1 MTPRPPTSTWLCRAG
16 NGLTM
21 SRTLKQKKATIRT
34 PTVLGRTIT
43 ESIIPATSSITI
55 NPGSFRPERR
65 SIRPPAQMPAKMT
78 PTRVTPREKVEN
90 GMSQRRKAAKR
101 LPAVPGA
108 TGASPAPPAV
118 AIAKARRSVSRLAH
132 ELVSLNL
139 DDADPGEAPGGERA
153 VAQVHDPIDLGRL
166 PRHSPLPR
174 ERGILARAVHQDGL
188 NGPVQTLLALPDD
201 AVLGVLNDPRP
212 LGHPLGR
219 HLVGHCRRR
228 RPVLQRVG
236 EDAEAVEADV
246 LDEVEQILE
255 VGLALPRKADEHC
268 RSEGHSRDGSAE
280 RLEDLLHPARRDAAP
295 QQW

>member
-1 MTPRPPTSTWLCRAG
+1 
-16 NGLTM
+16 M

-43 ESIIPATSSITI
+43 ESIIPATSSFTI
-55 NPGSFRPERR
+55 NPGSFRPETR
-65 SIRPPAQMPAKMT
+65 SIRPPAQIPARVT

-174 ERGILARAVHQDGL
+174 ERGILARVVHQDGL
-188 NGPVQTLLALPDD
+188 NGPVQTLLALP
-201 AVLGVLNDPRP
+201 
-212 LGHPLGR
+212 
-219 HLVGHCRRR
+219 
-228 RPVLQRVG
+228 
-236 EDAEAVEADV
+236 
-246 LDEVEQILE
+246 
-255 VGLALPRKADEHC
+255 
-268 RSEGHSRDGSAE
+268 
-280 RLEDLLHPARRDAAP
+280 
-295 QQW
+295 